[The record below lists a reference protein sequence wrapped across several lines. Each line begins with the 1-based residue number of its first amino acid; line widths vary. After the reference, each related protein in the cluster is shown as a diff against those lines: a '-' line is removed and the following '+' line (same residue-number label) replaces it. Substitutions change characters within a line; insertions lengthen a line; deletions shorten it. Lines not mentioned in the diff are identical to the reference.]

1 MSSGLPFKHSV
12 EMRPVRPGEEVI
24 EVKSRID
31 LQVCNAVHYVVCA
44 TKSSRAPASHFRQL
58 EQQNE
63 QRLLWMVSEALGV
76 GALKDVALAAHAL
89 EKFLGENCGTTHDW
103 PCDICCDNE
112 ESAKELSRLLSKLHE
127 CLIPFREQA
136 AQGASGAQL

>member
-89 EKFLGENCGTTHDW
+89 EKFLG
-103 PCDICCDNE
+103 DICCDNE